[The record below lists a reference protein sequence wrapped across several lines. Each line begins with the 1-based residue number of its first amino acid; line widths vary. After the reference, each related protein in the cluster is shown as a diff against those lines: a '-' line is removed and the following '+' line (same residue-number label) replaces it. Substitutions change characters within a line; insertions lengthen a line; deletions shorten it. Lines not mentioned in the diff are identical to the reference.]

1 MEKINFV
8 NLQNIFMNN
17 NIENNNMNTSLD
29 LENLYLNI
37 NKLDENMLKIMNNK
51 IINPYQCKLN
61 LLHYILK
68 NSSKTNNIILK
79 NKLDIIKFFNTIS
92 PLNNVFELS
101 SFEWSYNY
109 INVDN
114 QNFLLVKN
122 SIVKENINDK
132 FYNDYINLIK
142 KILENSNIISH
153 YEEFKTA
160 RFYKSIDIIFT
171 INI

>member
-92 PLNNVFELS
+92 PLNNVFEMS

-109 INVDN
+109 INIDN

-122 SIVKENINDK
+122 SIIKENINDK

-153 YEEFKTA
+153 YEEFNTA